1 MTTGSADGARSPRT
15 AAPNPAEL
23 LRATL
28 EKIVFFEWRVS
39 ELAAELA
46 ATLGRASAAEQER
59 ARAQEENHQAR
70 REAHAARHQLTELE
84 AERARLATLLARPAH
99 RQVDGA
105 ALEAER
111 ARTAQLAAELTDAR
125 REVQRQKDERARWLQ
140 EMIDQAR
147 EGDEA
152 PAALAQFISELRAE
166 VIALRERQRQC
177 DLLLEQ
183 AGLTPPAAALPE
195 PPRTAPAR
203 HPDAVETARRLW
215 DEGRLE
221 VPLARHQGALP
232 VDVALPRKGA
242 LPAATDLLPGLAAL
256 RAAPAVAT
264 PAPSPRA
271 LQSAHRALAD
281 QCLRGLVAH
290 DPARRAQ
297 AARHLAALPVPA
309 AAPGLAA
316 ALGRETDPRARAEIA
331 RALAACGGDEAS
343 EMVLQLLAPS
353 EPALV
358 RLAALDALA
367 VPDGRF
373 CRAALEAGAADPA
386 PAVRRRTAS
395 LALST
400 GGADD
405 HTARLFADPESSVR
419 AAAGGGDHVPEAPLA
434 PEEPAA
440 EQAPTP
446 IAGPFAR
453 LAPPLAET
461 VPEPLPVRER
471 PSLMTE
477 AMQAIRAALFGLTEG
492 ELAEAVG
499 LAPSQGPALAQ
510 SLLGQ
515 GLLARRGRRL
525 VASADAEP
533 LAQAE
538 RGA

>member
-1 MTTGSADGARSPRT
+1 MTTSSDGGARGPRA
-15 AAPNPAEL
+15 AAPGPAEL

-46 ATLGRASAAEQER
+46 AAQGRAAAAEQER
-59 ARAQEENHQAR
+59 ALALEQNHQAR
-70 REAHAARHQLTELE
+70 RETHAARHQLTELE

-99 RQVDGA
+99 GQVDGA

-111 ARTAQLAAELTDAR
+111 ERTAQLEAELSDAR

-152 PAALAQFISELRAE
+152 PAALAQFISELRSE
-166 VIALRERQRQC
+166 VISLRDRQSQC
-177 DLLLEQ
+177 DLLLLQ
-183 AGLTPPAAALPE
+183 AGVTPPLAALPE
-195 PPRTAPAR
+195 PLKTAPHR
-203 HPDAVETARRLW
+203 QPDAVETARRLW
-215 DEGRLE
+215 NEGRLE
-221 VPLARHQGALP
+221 VPLGSERAGASVGP
-232 VDVALPRKGA
+232 RGMPAGDSALPRLSA
-242 LPAATDLLPGLAAL
+242 ASTTPAGTDLLPGLAAL
-256 RAAPAVAT
+256 RASPAVAT
-264 PAPSPRA
+264 RVAAPRA

-316 ALGRETDPRARAEIA
+316 ALGRETDPRARAAIA
-331 RALAACGGDEAS
+331 RALAACGGDEAAG
-343 EMVLQLLAPS
+343 MVLRLLSPD
-353 EPALV
+353 EPTLV

-367 VPDGRF
+367 VPDGRC
-373 CRAALEAGAADPA
+373 CRAALEAAASDPA
-386 PAVRRRTAS
+386 PAVRRRAAS
-395 LALST
+395 LALSS

-405 HTARLFADPESSVR
+405 LVARLFADPDSSVR

-434 PEEPAA
+434 PDDSAPA
-440 EQAPTP
+440 
-446 IAGPFAR
+446 
-453 LAPPLAET
+453 PLADA
-461 VPEPLPVRER
+461 VPRALELQRDP
-471 PSLMTE
+471 E
-477 AMQAIRAALFGLTEG
+477 APRDLQAEALHAVRAALFGLTEA
-492 ELAEAVG
+492 ELAEAIG
-499 LAPSQGPALAQ
+499 LAPSEGPALAQ

-525 VASADAEP
+525 VAAAAEP
-533 LAQAE
+533 QQAE
-538 RGA
+538 RGG